1 MKKILFLN
9 TIAVFFVGF
18 LFIFSLYAGLPID
31 FNADHITINVRGAD
45 TMSYSELISLI
56 LNPLTPA
63 WFYPPNGLMEY
74 LRPLEFLGIKLLF
87 HVSNYSLTP
96 FHLTAAITN
105 GILMV
110 IFLLIIFY
118 VTRSLFWS
126 WLGVLLYLSFPSNLF
141 LMLSTFSVD
150 FQYSVSILSTVAL
163 ILFGLATL
171 RPMKKSTFFLSLMG
185 WIITVWFAIKLKSS
199 EKILP
204 LIFLAFITLKF
215 RSILKDIG
223 RTRLIVVLVLCFG
236 MIVLVVP
243 FRPFHQW
250 LKKNI
255 VIEST
260 SQDSTKIIQPTNQK
274 DAQTFSFRWEN
285 LFYRTFCVP
294 KEECSLM
301 TLKRDKLPRSFS
313 ANYGFF
319 LAWFFWIGLIASP
332 IMWSYIKKNQNLIPA
347 EKLDEYGHFFSLW
360 LVWFGATIAGF
371 ANGLNVYDTR
381 FLNIAYVPSIPILF
395 AIIAM
400 TEYAFFSASSN
411 KKNGKKILYRGLF
424 LLILIYS
431 LGSNYTI
438 LAKMVGNFGGAQDA
452 VVRAERDIFRDF
464 FQQTP
469 NRLTL
474 YERHHELENR
484 AIIVDWYDLPDNW
497 FEQAEEKLRR
507 ENQIYLYSRT
517 HDPEK
522 LTQFKEKGY
531 EVFLWKRYNYLD
543 AKPLVFKIF
552 KAIAHFKNMLRKPKK
567 ENVILIYKIR
577 KKTVV

>member
-199 EKILP
+199 
-204 LIFLAFITLKF
+204 
-215 RSILKDIG
+215 
-223 RTRLIVVLVLCFG
+223 
-236 MIVLVVP
+236 
-243 FRPFHQW
+243 
-250 LKKNI
+250 
-255 VIEST
+255 
-260 SQDSTKIIQPTNQK
+260 
-274 DAQTFSFRWEN
+274 
-285 LFYRTFCVP
+285 
-294 KEECSLM
+294 
-301 TLKRDKLPRSFS
+301 
-313 ANYGFF
+313 
-319 LAWFFWIGLIASP
+319 
-332 IMWSYIKKNQNLIPA
+332 
-347 EKLDEYGHFFSLW
+347 
-360 LVWFGATIAGF
+360 
-371 ANGLNVYDTR
+371 
-381 FLNIAYVPSIPILF
+381 
-395 AIIAM
+395 
-400 TEYAFFSASSN
+400 
-411 KKNGKKILYRGLF
+411 
-424 LLILIYS
+424 
-431 LGSNYTI
+431 
-438 LAKMVGNFGGAQDA
+438 
-452 VVRAERDIFRDF
+452 
-464 FQQTP
+464 
-469 NRLTL
+469 
-474 YERHHELENR
+474 
-484 AIIVDWYDLPDNW
+484 
-497 FEQAEEKLRR
+497 
-507 ENQIYLYSRT
+507 
-517 HDPEK
+517 
-522 LTQFKEKGY
+522 
-531 EVFLWKRYNYLD
+531 
-543 AKPLVFKIF
+543 
-552 KAIAHFKNMLRKPKK
+552 
-567 ENVILIYKIR
+567 
-577 KKTVV
+577 